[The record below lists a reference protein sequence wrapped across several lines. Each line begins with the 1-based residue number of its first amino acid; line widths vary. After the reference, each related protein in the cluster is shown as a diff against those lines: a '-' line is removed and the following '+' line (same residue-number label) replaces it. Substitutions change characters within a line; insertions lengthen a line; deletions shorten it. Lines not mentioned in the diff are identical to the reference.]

1 MKRVEPRRK
10 RRGATT
16 ASERD
21 AAERNQVMADD
32 VVSELTI
39 EELREFLQA
48 DALDVPVDPAFKER
62 LRRKLW
68 ELVQE
73 QLRRRR
79 GDA

>member
-1 MKRVEPRRK
+1 M
-10 RRGATT
+10 
-16 ASERD
+16 
-21 AAERNQVMADD
+21 MADD

-62 LRRKLW
+62 LRKKLW

-73 QLRRRR
+73 QLRKRR

>member
-1 MKRVEPRRK
+1 M
-10 RRGATT
+10 
-16 ASERD
+16 
-21 AAERNQVMADD
+21 AEQDSVMADEAL
-32 VVSELTI
+32 SEFTI

-48 DALDVPVDPAFKER
+48 DSVDVPVDPAFKER

-73 QLRRRR
+73 QLQRRR

>member
-1 MKRVEPRRK
+1 M
-10 RRGATT
+10 
-16 ASERD
+16 
-21 AAERNQVMADD
+21 AEQDLVMADEAL
-32 VVSELTI
+32 SEFTI
-39 EELREFLQA
+39 EELREFLQG
-48 DALDVPVDPAFKER
+48 DSGDVPVDPAFKER

>member
-1 MKRVEPRRK
+1 
-10 RRGATT
+10 
-16 ASERD
+16 
-21 AAERNQVMADD
+21 MADD

-48 DALDVPVDPAFKER
+48 DSIDVPVDPAFKER

-73 QLRRRR
+73 QLRKRR